1 MNSILSC
8 ENIIKT
14 YKENNS
20 FYALSGVTMNVYE
33 GELLV
38 IVGASGSGK
47 STLINIL
54 GGIDKCT
61 SGNVYFKNT
70 DITNYNEKKITQYRK
85 NNVGFIYQS
94 FNLINELTVYENILL
109 TSDSKEDTD
118 ELLKELGLFDKKNEY
133 PKELSGGE
141 QQRVAIA
148 RALSKN
154 CDILLC
160 DEPTGALD
168 SENSKKI
175 LLLLEKLARQDKK
188 TVVIVTHNNEIIKIA
203 DRVYTMKNGRIINE
217 RKNENPLSVNDID
230 W

>member
-1 MNSILSC
+1 MDAILSC
-8 ENIIKT
+8 ENLVKT
-14 YKENNS
+14 YKTRDLN
-20 FYALSGVTMNVYE
+20 YALNNITMQIYE

-61 SGNVYFKNT
+61 RGNVYFRNKN
-70 DITNYNEKKITQYRK
+70 ITKYNERKITQYRR

-109 TSDSKEDTD
+109 TSDSKNNID
-118 ELLKELGLFDKKNEY
+118 EILKKVGLFEKKNLY

-148 RALSKN
+148 RALSKD
-154 CDILLC
+154 CDILFC

-175 LLLLEKLARQDKK
+175 LLLLEEITRQDKR
-188 TVVIVTHNNEIIKIA
+188 TIVIVTHNNDIIKIA
-203 DRVYTMKNGRIINE
+203 DRVYTMKNGKIIDE
-217 RKNENPLSVNDID
+217 RKNENPLPVKEID

>member
-1 MNSILSC
+1 MDTILSC
-8 ENIIKT
+8 ENVIKK

-20 FYALSGVTMNVYE
+20 CYALNGVSMHVYE
-33 GELLV
+33 GEILV

-61 SGNVYFKNT
+61 SGKVYYRNK
-70 DITNYNEKKITQYRK
+70 DITEYNERKITQYRK
-85 NNVGFIYQS
+85 DIIGFIYQS

-109 TSDSKEDTD
+109 TCNSKPNVDRILRKL
-118 ELLKELGLFDKKNEY
+118 ELFNKRNAY

-168 SENSKKI
+168 SENSKTT
-175 LLLLEKLARQDKK
+175 LLLLEELARQDNK
-188 TVVIVTHNNEIIKIA
+188 TIVIVTHNNEIIKMA
-203 DRVYTMKNGRIINE
+203 DRVYTMKNGEIIDE
-217 RKNENPLSVNDID
+217 RKNEKPLSVNDIE

>member
-1 MNSILSC
+1 MDSILSC

-14 YKENNS
+14 YKENKS
-20 FYALSGVTMNVYE
+20 FYALNGASMHVNE
-33 GELLV
+33 GEILV

-54 GGIDKCT
+54 GGIDRCT
-61 SGNVYFKNT
+61 SGKVYYKNK
-70 DITNYNEKKITQYRK
+70 DITNYNERKLTEYRK
-85 NNVGFIYQS
+85 NIIGFIYQS

-109 TSDSKEDTD
+109 TCDSKANVDKI
-118 ELLKELGLFDKKNEY
+118 LKKLGLFDKRNEY

-148 RALSKN
+148 RVLSKK

-168 SENSKKI
+168 SENSKI
-175 LLLLEKLARQDKK
+175 TLLLLEELARKDKK
-188 TVVIVTHNNEIIKIA
+188 TIVIVTHNNEIIKIA

-217 RKNENPLSVNDID
+217 RKNEKPLSVNDIE

>member
-1 MNSILSC
+1 MDAILSC
-8 ENIIKT
+8 ENLVKT
-14 YKENNS
+14 YKTRDLN
-20 FYALSGVTMNVYE
+20 YALNNITMQIYE

-61 SGNVYFKNT
+61 RGNVYFRNKN
-70 DITNYNEKKITQYRK
+70 ITKYNERKITQYRR

-109 TSDSKEDTD
+109 TSDSRKNINKI
-118 ELLKELGLFDKKNEY
+118 LRKVGLYEEKNLY

-148 RALSKN
+148 RALSKD
-154 CDILLC
+154 CDILFC

-175 LLLLEKLARQDKK
+175 LSLLEELVIKDKR
-188 TVVIVTHNNEIIKIA
+188 TIVIVTHNNDIIKIA
-203 DRVYTMKNGRIINE
+203 DRVYTMKNGKIINE
-217 RKNENPLSVNDID
+217 RKNKNPLSVRELD

>member
-1 MNSILSC
+1 MNNVLSC
-8 ENIIKT
+8 NNLIKA
-14 YKENNS
+14 YGDNNE
-20 FYALSGVTMNVYE
+20 FYALDNVSININQ

-47 STLINIL
+47 STLLNLL

-61 SGNVYFKNT
+61 SGRIIFDGNDITKYNEKE
-70 DITNYNEKKITQYRK
+70 ITNYRKK
-85 NNVGFIYQS
+85 NVGFIYQS

-109 TSDSKEDTD
+109 TKDSSSDVDKV
-118 ELLKELGLFDKKNEY
+118 LRKLKILDKKDSY

-148 RALSKN
+148 RALLKKF
-154 CDILLC
+154 DILFC

-168 SENSKKI
+168 SESAKQIFMI
-175 LLLLEKLARQDKK
+175 LEELCRKDKK
-188 TVVIVTHNNEIIKIA
+188 TVVIVSHNSEISKIA
-203 DRVYTMKNGRIINE
+203 DRVYVMKNGKVIKEI
-217 RKNENPLSVNDID
+217 KNKKILSASDIE

>member
-1 MNSILSC
+1 MNVILSC
-8 ENIIKT
+8 ENIVKT
-14 YKENNS
+14 YK
-20 FYALSGVTMNVYE
+20 TMNVLNDISMQIYE

-61 SGNVYFKNT
+61 SGNVYFKNKN
-70 DITNYNEKKITQYRK
+70 ITEYNEKKITQYRK
-85 NNVGFIYQS
+85 NNIGFIYQA

-109 TSDSKEDTD
+109 TSDSKNNID
-118 ELLKELGLFDKKNEY
+118 EILKKVGLFEKKNSY

-154 CDILLC
+154 CDILFC

-168 SENSKKI
+168 TENSKKI
-175 LLLLEKLARQDKK
+175 LLLLEELARQDKK
-188 TVVIVTHNNEIIKIA
+188 TIVIVTHNNEIIKIA
-203 DRVYTMKNGRIINE
+203 DRVYTMKNGKIINE
-217 RKNENPLSVNDID
+217 RKNENPLSVNDIE

>member
-1 MNSILSC
+1 MNNVLSC
-8 ENIIKT
+8 NNLIKT
-14 YKENNS
+14 YGDNNE
-20 FYALSGVTMNVYE
+20 FYALDNVSININQ

-47 STLINIL
+47 STLLNLL

-61 SGNVYFKNT
+61 SGHIIFDGNDITKYNEKE
-70 DITNYNEKKITQYRK
+70 ITNYRKK
-85 NNVGFIYQS
+85 NVGFIYQS

-109 TSDSKEDTD
+109 TKDSSSDVDKV
-118 ELLKELGLFDKKNEY
+118 LRKLKILDKKDSY

-148 RALSKN
+148 RALLKKF
-154 CDILLC
+154 DILFC

-168 SENSKKI
+168 SESAKQIFMI
-175 LLLLEKLARQDKK
+175 LEELCRKDKK
-188 TVVIVTHNNEIIKIA
+188 TVVIVSHNSEISKIA
-203 DRVYTMKNGRIINE
+203 DRVYVMKNGKVIKE
-217 RKNENPLSVNDID
+217 TKNKKILSASDIE

>member
-1 MNSILSC
+1 MDSILSC
-8 ENIIKT
+8 ENITKT

-20 FYALSGVTMNVYE
+20 FYALNGVSMHVNE
-33 GELLV
+33 GEILV

-54 GGIDKCT
+54 GGIDRCT
-61 SGNVYFKNT
+61 SGKVYYRNK
-70 DITNYNEKKITQYRK
+70 DITEYNERKITEYRK
-85 NNVGFIYQS
+85 DIIGFIYQS

-109 TSDSKEDTD
+109 TCSSKANVD
-118 ELLKELGLFDKKNEY
+118 EILKKLGLFDKRNEY

-148 RALSKN
+148 RVLSKN

-168 SENSKKI
+168 SENSKKT
-175 LLLLEKLARQDKK
+175 LLLLEELARQDKK
-188 TVVIVTHNNEIIKIA
+188 TIVIVTHNNEIIKIA
-203 DRVYTMKNGRIINE
+203 DRVYTMKNGKIVNE
-217 RKNENPLSVNDID
+217 RKNENPLSVKDIE